1 MAQALRRSA
10 RVEPTQAGPV
20 RVTLRGGTL
29 ADPKSGVALAIDDT
43 PIRVGRGEACELR
56 LDDRRVSTMHCEL
69 AATDLGVLVRDQGSK
84 NGTWIGDVVL
94 GPNQYGYLRR
104 ETALVVGDTRL
115 QFTPGPPKEREL
127 ARGFGQLES
136 RSPSMQRV
144 VDTIQKLA
152 AVDVAV
158 HITGESGTGKGYV
171 ARAIHDH
178 SERASKP
185 FVVIDC
191 SAIQPSLAEAELFGY
206 EKGAFTG
213 SVKRK
218 ESPFVDADGGTVFL
232 DEVGDLPLEV
242 QAKLLR
248 VVEEQEVKSVGQ
260 NRYRKVNVRIVSAT
274 LHNLS
279 ERVNKALFRE
289 DLYNRLCATRITL
302 PPLRARREDIEPLTR
317 QILTDLG
324 RADAV
329 ETIAHATLDWM
340 KKRDWEK
347 GNVRQLR
354 QVLKLAVD
362 LARGGRI
369 DVETALH
376 MNTGGDLG
384 VPASDGTLSELVY
397 DALTVRGTSH
407 SAVTN
412 EASRVLFER
421 LVRETGGNLVHMC
434 RRAEVSR
441 PFLRDHLQKLGLRDI
456 PRPHGGR
463 SAKAKG
469 RGKE

>member
-1 MAQALRRSA
+1 MAQALRRAA

-29 ADPKSGVALAIDDT
+29 EDPKSGIVV
-43 PIRVGRGEACELR
+43 PIEDAPVSVGRGESCELR

-69 AATDLGVLVRDQGSK
+69 VPTELGVLVRDLGSK

-94 GPNQYGYLRR
+94 GANQHGYLRR
-104 ETALVVGDTRL
+104 ETPLVVGDTRL
-115 QFTPGPPKEREL
+115 RFTPGRPQEREL
-127 ARGFGQLES
+127 SRQQLGPLES

-144 VDTIQKLA
+144 VDTVRKLA
-152 AVDVAV
+152 AIDVAV
-158 HITGESGTGKGYV
+158 HISGESGTGKGYV

-191 SAIQPSLAEAELFGY
+191 SAIQPSLAEAELFGH

-213 SVKRK
+213 SIKRK

-260 NRYRKVNVRIVSAT
+260 NRYRKVNVRFVSAT

-289 DLYNRLCATRITL
+289 DLYNRLCATRVTL

-317 QILTDLG
+317 QILTSLG
-324 RADAV
+324 RPDAF
-329 ETIAHATLDWM
+329 ETIAHTTLDWM
-340 KKRDWEK
+340 QKRDWDK

-362 LARGGRI
+362 IARGGRI
-369 DVETALH
+369 DVEAALH
-376 MNTGGDLG
+376 MNTGGDLA
-384 VPASDGTLSELVY
+384 VPATNESLAELVY

-407 SAVTN
+407 AAVTN
-412 EASRVLFER
+412 EASRILFER

-441 PFLRDHLQKLGLRDI
+441 PFLRDHLQALGLREI
-456 PRPHGGR
+456 PLPHGG
-463 SAKAKG
+463 KAKPRG
-469 RGKE
+469 RE